1 MHTIHFSEALAKRA
15 GYFATAILAVLV
27 LGGCAGQ
34 VSPSSPVQP
43 DQVNVPAAGGA
54 PGGQVVRDEHGCLTS
69 AGDAWCEI
77 LQKCYRPGVEA
88 CELKDEHGCV
98 TSSGS
103 YWCDKQQKCYD
114 SKTEFC
120 DLTKNFCSDT
130 QRKATSCG
138 RLMTPVCA
146 WMADDG
152 KCQNSLCIVSFSS
165 PCSACLNPAVKYYTP
180 GFCPAQKLSE
190 K

>member
-54 PGGQVVRDEHGCLTS
+54 PGGQVVR
-69 AGDAWCEI
+69 
-77 LQKCYRPGVEA
+77 
-88 CELKDEHGCV
+88 DEHGCV